1 MACVCFSLPV
11 LRNCFYSLIISL
23 NKATRVIHSVH
34 SSQSIEVYS
43 NARAFLSLRYSYT
56 ERQLILYSRI
66 HLCIQTESAQS
77 HCYFTL
83 FLWLTMFISLPSNR
97 NMAAC
102 ARPCQNYYLGI
113 RYNASSND
121 NNRKHFPCLPS
132 LNVVQ
137 RNVCNISRKRCTFEE
152 LKVSS
157 PKYT

>member
-11 LRNCFYSLIISL
+11 LRNCFYSLNISL
-23 NKATRVIHSVH
+23 NKATQVIHSVH

-43 NARAFLSLRYSYT
+43 NARAFLSPRYSYA
-56 ERQLILYSRI
+56 ESQLILDLRL
-66 HLCIQTESAQS
+66 HLCIQNRVGVLSLLLYS
-77 HCYFTL
+77 L
-83 FLWLTMFISLPSNR
+83 FVADDVYLSPIRR

-132 LNVVQ
+132 LNVMQ
-137 RNVCNISRKRCTFEE
+137 RNVSNISRKRCTFEE